1 MYFSIICPTYNS
13 SKFIRKTIYSLINQE
28 YRNFEVIFSDDGS
41 TDDTIE
47 ILNNYKLEF
56 KKIGIDI
63 LIIKSEHKGP
73 GHARNK
79 ALQLAKYDWISFI
92 DSDDLW
98 SENKLIRVSNF
109 LKQNI
114 NYNCILH
121 RQFFLGLNNKI
132 KEYNYDKYFDSK
144 LPVKKQLFKSP
155 FIAMSTVTI
164 KKNLI
169 IEVGGF
175 NEKYQNAQDYDLW
188 LRIGDNFKIHI
199 LPEFL
204 GSYSERVGNITSR
217 PYLLRIKNI
226 LIILNKNKKNI
237 GKITYFLA
245 VIKILLSKEWFS
257 KIFK

>member
-1 MYFSIICPTYNS
+1 M
-13 SKFIRKTIYSLINQE
+13 
-28 YRNFEVIFSDDGS
+28 
-41 TDDTIE
+41 
-47 ILNNYKLEF
+47 
-56 KKIGIDI
+56 
-63 LIIKSEHKGP
+63 
-73 GHARNK
+73 
-79 ALQLAKYDWISFI
+79 QLAKYDWISFI

-132 KEYNYDKYFDSK
+132 KEYNYDKYFNSK
-144 LPVKKQLFKSP
+144 LSVKKQLFKSP